1 MKRKTQ
7 MDAWIK
13 KDGVYGFTH
22 ATLPVPKIGPG
33 EVLVK
38 VKAVGICG
46 TDIGIYAGKR
56 HVPEGLVPGHEFC
69 GEVVEVGPGVQDIS
83 MGDLVTPGIIINC
96 GLCEPCRRGF
106 EAQCEKLTE
115 YGIHVDGAF
124 AEYIAVKA
132 TTVHTLPKGFSVV
145 EGASIEPIAV
155 AYNVVKKIGAVSIDR
170 TVLVYG
176 PGPIGLY
183 TAQLL
188 KLMGFRSVVVVGL
201 VESRLKAAKK
211 LGALTINA
219 GKEDVQERF
228 RKLTGRSGADVIVE
242 ATGNPVVFK
251 DCFKMLLPH
260 GTVVVAGIFHEPANV
275 DLLTLVRNEYTL
287 VGSFC
292 YTFDDYTRAT
302 ELVVDGRIN
311 FGQVVT
317 HVLPLAELDKGFK
330 LCIEEKA
337 IKVIFKSE

>member
-1 MKRKTQ
+1 MKAKRE

-13 KDGVYGFTH
+13 NDGVYGFVH
-22 ATLPVPKIGPG
+22 AKLPVPSIGPDDC
-33 EVLVK
+33 LVK

-46 TDIGIYAGKR
+46 TDIGIYTGKR

-69 GEVVEVGPGVQDIS
+69 GTVVEVGAGVADIAV
-83 MGDLVTPGIIINC
+83 GDLVTPGIVINC
-96 GLCEPCRRGF
+96 GTCEPCRKGF

-115 YGIHVDGAF
+115 YGIHIDGAF
-124 AEYIAVKA
+124 AGYIAVKA
-132 TTVHTLPKGFSVV
+132 TTVHPLPRNFSVV

-155 AYNVVKKIGAVSIDR
+155 AYNAVKKIGEVAIDK

-183 TAQLL
+183 TLQLL
-188 KLMGFRSVVVVGL
+188 KLMGFRSVVMVGIMD
-201 VESRLKAAKK
+201 SRLNVAAE

-219 GKEDVQERF
+219 KKENVRDRF
-228 RKLTGRSGADVIVE
+228 RELTGKAGAEVIVE
-242 ATGNPVVFK
+242 ATGSPVVFK
-251 DCFKMLLPH
+251 DCFQMLRPH
-260 GTVVVAGIFHEPANV
+260 GKMVVAGIFHEPAAV
-275 DLLTLVRNEYTL
+275 DLLTMVRNELTL
-287 VGSFC
+287 TGSFC

-311 FGQVVT
+311 FKHVVS
-317 HVLPLAELDKGFK
+317 HVLPLAELDKGFA

-337 IKVIFKSE
+337 IKVIFESE